1 MSISI
6 TRRLAALGAGSLLV
20 LAPLGTAQA
29 TSLGSETAP
38 PDRHSSGGFGSAVDE
53 RAPLMVPE
61 GGEPIEG
68 RYIVVLDKD
77 APSMAMSSV
86 QRTAASA
93 GAKVEQTYSTALTG
107 FSATMDDKAVDTLRD
122 DPNVAYIEQDTV
134 VSLTGSGDQSPATW
148 GIDRVDQRSLPL
160 DNSYSWSTSGD
171 GVTAY
176 VIDTGIRTSHQEF
189 TGRAFHG
196 WSAFNDG
203 RGSEDC
209 NGHGTHV
216 AGSVGGTQHG
226 VAKDVDLVA
235 VRVLNCDGSGSNSG
249 VIGGVDYVTSA
260 ANGPSVANMS
270 LGGGNS
276 TALDQ
281 AVRTSISSGVT
292 YAVAAGNDNA
302 NACNGSPNRVAEALT
317 VGSTTSTDTRSSF
330 SNWGSCVD
338 IFAPGS
344 NITAAW
350 HTGNT
355 ATNTISG
362 TSMAAPH
369 VAGAAALYLEA
380 NPTASPAQV
389 NAAVLADGTPNTL
402 SGIGTGSPNLL
413 LHTGFGSSDPDPGPD
428 PEPDPGP
435 DPTPPGCDLPL
446 TESGQLSSSGSYAF
460 HPGSSGSYYS
470 AATGTHA
477 GCLSGPANAD
487 FDLFLQKYVNGS
499 WVTVASSRSTGSEE
513 QISYAGTPG
522 YYSWV
527 VESWSGSGS
536 YTIDQGRP

>member
-1 MSISI
+1 MSNSF
-6 TRRLAALGAGSLLV
+6 TRRLAAFGAGSLLV
-20 LAPLGTAQA
+20 LAPLGSAQA
-29 TSLGSETAP
+29 TSLGAEAAP
-38 PDRHSSGGFGSAVDE
+38 PDRTSADRFGPAGEE
-53 RAPLMVPE
+53 RAPLVVPE
-61 GGEPIEG
+61 GGTPIKG
-68 RYIVVLDKD
+68 QYIVVLDKD
-77 APSMAMSSV
+77 APSLAVSSV
-86 QRTAASA
+86 QRTAASV
-93 GAKVEQTYSTALTG
+93 GATIEQTYDTALTG
-107 FSATMDDKAVDTLRD
+107 FSATMDEKAVERLRD
-122 DPNVAYIEQDTV
+122 DPSVAYIEQDTV
-134 VSLTGSGDQSPATW
+134 VTLTDSGEQSPATW

-160 DNSYSWSTSGD
+160 TNRYTWSTSGE

-176 VIDTGIRTSHQEF
+176 VIDTGIRLSHQEF

-196 WSAFNDG
+196 WTAFNDG
-203 RGSEDC
+203 RGSNDC

-249 VIGGVDYVTSA
+249 VIGGVDYVTRT

-281 AVRTSISSGVT
+281 AVRSSINSGVT
-292 YAVAAGNDNA
+292 YAVAAGNANA

-317 VGSTTSTDTRSSF
+317 VGSSTSTDARSSF

-338 IFAPGS
+338 LFAPGS

-350 HTGNT
+350 HTSNT
-355 ATNTISG
+355 AMNTISG
-362 TSMAAPH
+362 TSMASPH
-369 VAGAAALYLEA
+369 VAGAVALYLET
-380 NPTASPAQV
+380 NPSASPAQV
-389 NAAVLADGTPNTL
+389 NAAVLNNATPNRL
-402 SGIGTGSPNLL
+402 SNIGTGSPNLL
-413 LHTGFGSSDPDPGPD
+413 LYTLFGGSDPGPD
-428 PEPDPGP
+428 PDP

-446 TESGQLSSSGSYAF
+446 TESGTLAYSGHYRF

-470 AATGTHA
+470 SRTGTHTA
-477 GCLSGPANAD
+477 CLNGPVGAD

-499 WVTVASSRSTGSEE
+499 WVTVAQSRGASSQE
-513 QISYAGTPG
+513 QISYVGTAG

-527 VESWSGSGS
+527 VESWRGSGS